1 MSGALE
7 TKIGWY
13 RPSYSKSPFSYQL
26 FLIAKGAFC
35 MAEEKKYS
43 PEFADEPWIILPKGQ
58 QKESQDRIIW
68 NIKLELSNP
77 PFKGLPFWCGSWKDA
92 EIFWE
97 SISQTFMPLI
107 EGLTKD
113 KLKKGFVLRS
123 EFKSLMELVKEE
135 GMWGHL
141 DPQQRA
147 VLNKYKAAEKAGDEK
162 AAKKAYQKLY
172 ELGVFH
178 PMR

>member
-1 MSGALE
+1 ME
-7 TKIGWY
+7 K
-13 RPSYSKSPFSYQL
+13 
-26 FLIAKGAFC
+26 
-35 MAEEKKYS
+35 EKKYS
-43 PEFADEPWIILPKGQ
+43 SEFSDEPWIILDKGQ

-68 NIKLELSNP
+68 SIKLGLSNP

-92 EIFWE
+92 EFFWE

-113 KLKKGFVLRS
+113 ELKKGFVLRS
-123 EFKSLMELVKEE
+123 EFESLMELVKEE

-141 DPQQRA
+141 NPQQRA
-147 VLNKYKAAEKAGDEK
+147 ALNKYHALKNAGNEKAEQ
-162 AAKKAYQKLY
+162 KAYQKLY

-178 PMR
+178 QMR